1 MHKENING
9 KIQTDK
15 IDYSEYELENGL
27 KVVLSTD
34 SSIPSI
40 VINMCYHVGSK
51 DEDKNKKGFA
61 HLFEHLMFEGS
72 LNIPCGE
79 YDNLCLNAGGDNNAY
94 TTEDK
99 TNYYL
104 ILPSNQLELGLWMES
119 DRMLQFAISQE
130 SLDTQKGVVIEE
142 KKQNF
147 DNRPYGSLSL
157 EFPPRLF
164 PNTIYGWDTIGDI
177 EDIRNAT
184 MSDIKSFFERF
195 YVPNNAVLTIA
206 GDVDE
211 EEAINLINKYFGSIQ
226 RGKNHIE
233 RKLPEVNGFKSSR
246 EIIYDNIQLPGIF
259 IGYRIPKEY
268 TKENFVFELLTD
280 ILTHGDSSI
289 MYKDLVYNKQLCSE
303 VGAYIDSKEFAG
315 VFYIYALLM
324 PGASVETVEKEIY
337 RIIND
342 SMEGKISEQELQK
355 AKNKVE
361 TKHALR
367 KQSILS
373 KADMLAHYKTFYN
386 NPELVNTNID
396 NFLCITNNDITE
408 SSKEF
413 LNENNRVTLIY
424 LPKTR

>member
-1 MHKENING
+1 MQKDNSDE
-9 KIQTDK
+9 KSQTDK
-15 IDYSEYELENGL
+15 IEYSQYELKNGL
-27 KVVLSTD
+27 KVVLSVD

-51 DEDKNKKGFA
+51 DEEKNKRGFA

-72 LNIPCGE
+72 LNIPNGE

-130 SLDTQKGVVIEE
+130 SLDTQKGVVTEE
-142 KKQNF
+142 KNQNF

-177 EDIRNAT
+177 QDIRNAT
-184 MSDIKSFFERF
+184 MTDIKSFFERF
-195 YVPNNAVLTIA
+195 YVPNNAVLSIA
-206 GDVDE
+206 GDIDE
-211 EEAINLINKYFGSIQ
+211 EETFRLIEKYFGGIN

-233 RKLPEVNGFKSSR
+233 RRLPELNGFKSSR
-246 EIIYDNIQLPGIF
+246 DIIYDNIQLPGIF
-259 IGYRIPKEY
+259 IGYRIPKEF

-289 MYKDLVYNKQLCSE
+289 MYKDLVYEKQLCSE

-324 PGASVETVEKEIY
+324 PGIKYEKVEKEIY
-337 RIIND
+337 RTIND
-342 SMEGKISEQELQK
+342 VMEGKVTTQELQK

-373 KADMLAHYKTFYN
+373 KADILAHYKTFYN
-386 NPELVNTNID
+386 NPELVNTNIE
-396 NFLCITNNDITE
+396 NFLSVTNEDITN
-408 SSKEF
+408 SAKEY
-413 LNENNRVTLIY
+413 LNEYNRVTLIY